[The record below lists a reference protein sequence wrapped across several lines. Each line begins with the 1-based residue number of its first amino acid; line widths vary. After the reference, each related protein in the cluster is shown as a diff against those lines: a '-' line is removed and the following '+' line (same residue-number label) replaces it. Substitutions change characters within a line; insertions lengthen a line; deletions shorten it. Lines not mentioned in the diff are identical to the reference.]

1 MASAIRFA
9 MMHPTV
15 RPGTAAGVST
25 ASTHTASEMRN
36 CTGPQASPCSAK
48 SVMRVAAAYTAAIM
62 PAWATYVVFL
72 FMDMLLFSARRGAA
86 GFGQLVIRECRAQRC
101 KRGAVDGC
109 EREFRNRQRP
119 KGSIAEARPR
129 AHGKS
134 TRGAACRKHR
144 TRGRTAL
151 LAMHAMKRFLHKNPR
166 RSITR
171 RPESA
176 PKGAAFRPSIMHDAL
191 TWRFTLS
198 RRSLSQAN
206 GQRNHTSAL
215 FVRRSARSVHHAGF
229 CTASPTRPDSSL
241 RRSIAARRMRRTA

>member
-1 MASAIRFA
+1 MSAFAITGPAAPASDARAFSNTTARQERGQAAEHHVQHAQRPVPLMASAIRFA

-101 KRGAVDGC
+101 KRGAPPPC
-109 EREFRNRQRP
+109 
-119 KGSIAEARPR
+119 A
-129 AHGKS
+129 AHS
-134 TRGAACRKHR
+134 
-144 TRGRTAL
+144 RTA
-151 LAMHAMKRFLHKNPR
+151 
-166 RSITR
+166 
-171 RPESA
+171 
-176 PKGAAFRPSIMHDAL
+176 AAKY
-191 TWRFTLS
+191 S
-198 RRSLSQAN
+198 RNLDQ
-206 GQRNHTSAL
+206 
-215 FVRRSARSVHHAGF
+215 
-229 CTASPTRPDSSL
+229 
-241 RRSIAARRMRRTA
+241 